1 MRISDWSSDV
11 CSSDL
16 TDGLACADVLVN
28 EVNPLQVGALTLQPL
43 FTPGHTDA
51 HHSYLLERPGALRIF
66 TGDALLIDGCGRT
79 DFQNGDA
86 PALYGSVHEKL
97 FSLPGDALV
106 YPAHDYEHRHVSTV
120 AQERERNPRLG
131 RGRTLDELDRKS
143 TRLNSSH

>member
-1 MRISDWSSDV
+1 MIRRPPRSTR
-11 CSSDL
+11 
-16 TDGLACADVLVN
+16 TD
-28 EVNPLQVGALTLQPL
+28 TLFPYTTL
-43 FTPGHTDA
+43 FRSHTDA

-106 YPAHDYEHRHVSTV
+106 YPAPDYENRNVSTV
-120 AQERERNPRLG
+120 AQERERNPRLV
-131 RGRTLDELDRKS
+131 RGRPLAEFVEILAKLTLHYHKRIDAAVPAILCFGACPG
-143 TRLNSSH
+143 

>member
-16 TDGLACADVLVN
+16 
-28 EVNPLQVGALTLQPL
+28 
-43 FTPGHTDA
+43 TDA

-86 PALYGSVHEKL
+86 QALYGSVHEKL

-106 YPAHDYEHRHVSTV
+106 YPAHDSEHRHVSTV
-120 AQERERNPRLG
+120 PPERQRTPRLG
-131 RGRTLDELDRKS
+131 RARPHDEFVKSILRAGGR
-143 TRLNSSH
+143 

>member
-11 CSSDL
+11 CSSD
-16 TDGLACADVLVN
+16 
-28 EVNPLQVGALTLQPL
+28 P
-43 FTPGHTDA
+43 
-51 HHSYLLERPGALRIF
+51 
-66 TGDALLIDGCGRT
+66 IDGCGRT

-131 RGRTLDELDRKS
+131 RGRTLDEFVEIMAK
-143 TRLNSSH
+143 LNLKIGRASCRERVCQDV

>member
-16 TDGLACADVLVN
+16 
-28 EVNPLQVGALTLQPL
+28 VNPLQVGALTLQPL

-106 YPAHDYEHRHVSTV
+106 YPAHDYEHRSEAHTS
-120 AQERERNPRLG
+120 
-131 RGRTLDELDRKS
+131 ELQSLLRI
-143 TRLNSSH
+143 TYQVFC

>member
-1 MRISDWSSDV
+1 MRI
-11 CSSDL
+11 C
-16 TDGLACADVLVN
+16 
-28 EVNPLQVGALTLQPL
+28 
-43 FTPGHTDA
+43 
-51 HHSYLLERPGALRIF
+51 

-131 RGRTLDELDRKS
+131 RGRTLDEFVEIMAKLNLPYPKRIDAADRKS

>member
-11 CSSDL
+11 CSSD
-16 TDGLACADVLVN
+16 
-28 EVNPLQVGALTLQPL
+28 P
-43 FTPGHTDA
+43 
-51 HHSYLLERPGALRIF
+51 
-66 TGDALLIDGCGRT
+66 IDGCGRT

-131 RGRTLDELDRKS
+131 RGRTLDERSEEHTSELQSLMRISYAVFRLKKKTS
-143 TRLNSSH
+143 TQHVPNTSIVPPS